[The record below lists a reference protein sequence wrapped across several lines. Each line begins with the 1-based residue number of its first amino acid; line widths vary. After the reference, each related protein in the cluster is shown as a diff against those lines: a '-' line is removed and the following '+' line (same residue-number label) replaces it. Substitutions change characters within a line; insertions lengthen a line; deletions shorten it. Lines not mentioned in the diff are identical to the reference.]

1 MCVCVCV
8 CVVFVLVVLFCFCLF
23 LFLFSVV
30 CYYCYVVSFGCVV
43 TVPRTGRPK
52 GIKMVLRQGHSSVK
66 QIKMVFTS
74 RSQQCKT
81 D

>member
-1 MCVCVCV
+1 MCVCGICT
-8 CVVFVLVVLFCFCLF
+8 CCFVLFLFI
-23 LFLFSVV
+23 FLFSVV
-30 CYYCYVVSFGCVV
+30 CYYCYVVPFGCVV